1 MEKILAQI
9 NACLLDLGADP
20 LTNINRLTVLCGTLL
35 GGAAAFYNRLDQD
48 RLVAWGQWN
57 APPGFP
63 RDDLPEGRIC
73 RDVLKS
79 GCDAIVLLRHLDRTP
94 YSRTDPSVRLCS
106 AETYVGTPVCLDG
119 APVGSLCV
127 LFARDILPGKEE
139 KLLLG
144 FAAAAIGV
152 EEKRRKREAALQKS
166 EMNYR
171 SVVESFEGFIYICSQ
186 EYRLEFMNEKLIRRT
201 GRNAV
206 GEICYRALHDRD
218 TLCPWCVNAKVF
230 KGETVR
236 WEVRSPKDSRWYY
249 VVNTPLFHADGTVSK
264 QAMIED
270 ITERKELEERI
281 RYQAYH
287 DLLTDLPNKT
297 LFLDRLKIAL
307 HQARRNSSQLA
318 VMFLDLDRFKTI
330 NDTMGHTAGDQLLKD
345 VSLRLTACMREYDTI
360 ARIGGDEF
368 TLLLPHI
375 FHADDAAKAAQ
386 KILAQFTAS
395 YTVEGH
401 DLHITASI
409 GISIYPHDGE
419 YEETLLKNADIAMY
433 QAKEQGGNNYQF
445 YSPAMNIRTL
455 ERIILENSLRRTLDR
470 GELVVHYQPQVNVG
484 TRRIVCVE
492 ALVRWQHPEL
502 GLLDPMQ
509 FIPLAEET
517 GFIIPMD
524 EWVLRTACEQNKAW
538 QEAGYAPLRMTV
550 NLSARQFQQPN
561 LIEMVS
567 GVLRETGLKP
577 EYLELEITESTAM
590 GDIDLTIPTMVQ
602 LTGLGIQLSIDDFGT
617 GYSSLSYL
625 KKLPVQKLKIDKSFI
640 RDLTADQ
647 DDRAIVNA
655 IIALA
660 HSLKLNVVAEGVET
674 QEQMDYLSVSGCSEI
689 QGYLFSRPLP
699 SDELRVLLAPAP

>member
-1 MEKILAQI
+1 MEKRLAQI

-20 LTNINRLTVLCGTLL
+20 LMNINRLTVLCGKLL
-35 GGAAAFYNRLDQD
+35 EGAAAFYNRLHQD
-48 RLVAWGQWN
+48 RLLSWGKWN
-57 APPGFP
+57 TPPGFP
-63 RDDLPEGRIC
+63 SEDRPEGHIC
-73 RDVLKS
+73 HDVLKS
-79 GCDAIVLLRHLDRTP
+79 GDDQIVLLRHLGRTP
-94 YSRTDPSVRLCS
+94 YSLSDPYVRLCS
-106 AETYVGTPVCLDG
+106 SETYIGKPVFLDG
-119 APVGSLCV
+119 VPVGSLCV
-127 LFARDILPGKEE
+127 FFPYDILPGTEE
-139 KLLLG
+139 KLFLD
-144 FAAAAIGV
+144 FIAAAIGV
-152 EEKRRKREAALQKS
+152 EEKRRKREEVLQKS
-166 EMNYR
+166 EVSYR
-171 SVVESFEGFIYICSQ
+171 AVVESFEGFIYICSQ

-206 GEICYRALHDRD
+206 GELCYRALHDRD

-236 WEVRSPKDSRWYY
+236 WEVHNPKDGRWYY
-249 VVNTPLFHADGTVSK
+249 VVNTPLFHSDGTVSK

-270 ITERKELEERI
+270 VTERKDLEERI

-297 LFLDRLKIAL
+297 LLMDRLKIAL
-307 HQARRNSSQLA
+307 HQARRNSSLLA

-345 VSLRLTACMREYDTI
+345 ASLRLTGCMREYDTI

-368 TLLLPHI
+368 IILLPHLL
-375 FHADDAAKAAQ
+375 HAEDAAKAAQ
-386 KILAQFTAS
+386 KILSQFAAP
-395 YTVEGH
+395 YRVEGH
-401 DLHITASI
+401 DLHVTTSI

-419 YEETLLKNADIAMY
+419 YEETLLKNADIALY
-433 QAKEQGGNNYQF
+433 QAKEQGGNTYHF
-445 YSPAMNIRTL
+445 YSPAINIRTL

-470 GELVVHYQPQVNVG
+470 GELVVHYQPQVDIA

-538 QEAGYAPLRMTV
+538 QETGYPPLRITV

-561 LIEMVS
+561 LIEIVAC
-567 GVLRETGLKP
+567 VLRETGLKP
-577 EYLELEITESTAM
+577 EYLDIEITESTAM

-602 LTGLGIQLSIDDFGT
+602 LTGMGVRLSIDDFGT

-625 KKLPVQKLKIDKSFI
+625 KKLPIRKLKIDKSFI
-640 RDLTADQ
+640 RDLTTDQ

-655 IIALA
+655 VIALA
-660 HSLKLNVVAEGVET
+660 HSLKLKVVAEGVET
-674 QEQMDYLSVSGCSEI
+674 QEQMDYLRVSGCDEI

-699 SDELRVLLAPAP
+699 PEELRALLVSAP